1 MTAAPGFSGAAPGDG
16 EWKRMHSLFQEKVRA
31 SLARGSAPPPPPGVE
46 PLESRTLMASTP
58 LASIAAVPLPA
69 PSVEVRVN
77 TFTRDHQRSPSVAV
91 DADGDYVVTWE
102 SYQQEDLD
110 WNIYAQRYAADG
122 TPRGGEFRVNMVT
135 DVYHTDSSVAMD
147 AVGNFVVT
155 WTQGALGQVW
165 ARRFYADGTPRADEF
180 IVDFVHEG
188 AGTASVAM
196 NASGDWVVA
205 WDISGEDDRR
215 DVFVQ
220 GYAGDG
226 GGRTGIMQVNS
237 NVVGSAWTADVAIDG
252 DGDFAVAFQVSDSI
266 GLSGTYVRRYDR
278 SALVSLPASLVS
290 FGASP
295 PPAVAMGADG
305 SFVVAWGVG
314 DTLTARRYL
323 ASGIQQGLDVAVAVG
338 PAGKTQTI
346 DVTADASRN
355 FLVTWAANGT
365 DGTADVLARG
375 YTSEGA
381 AVGAAFRLNSYVA
394 SQQTNP
400 AAALRADG
408 SFVAAWNSW
417 NQDGSLTGVYARRFS
432 NTAPPA
438 ATVVGRRVFY
448 NRSAFDGLGGLP
460 NASDDLAVATDKSAL
475 LPGRLPD
482 FSNITSYDRGING
495 VMVDVAG
502 LPDGV
507 VLAAGDFTFRAG
519 TGADRATW
527 SAGPTPAA
535 VYTRQIAPG
544 RSRVTLMWRDY
555 EPEDAKGA
563 GRAVANAWLEV
574 TLPATARTG
583 LASSDVFYF
592 GNLIGETGGENPAG
606 IFDVS
611 GVDIGRV
618 RVAQVASGAAI
629 NNPYDF
635 NRDGRVN
642 AIDVSIVRSR
652 EQTTI
657 PLLYVARAAVAST
670 APTSAA
676 RRTRGAYA
684 TSLLG
689 LARVV

>member
-1 MTAAPGFSGAAPGDG
+1 M
-16 EWKRMHSLFQEKVRA
+16 KMHSPVPASGYPRRA
-31 SLARGSAPPPPPGVE
+31 FGSAPTPPDVE

-69 PSVEVRVN
+69 PAVEVQVN

-91 DADGDYVVTWE
+91 DADGDYVVSWE

-135 DVYHTDSSVAMD
+135 DIYHTDSSVAMD

-180 IVDFVHEG
+180 IVDFVHER

-252 DGDFAVAFQVSDSI
+252 DGDFAVVFQVSDNI

-278 SALVSLPASLVS
+278 SALASLPASLVS
-290 FGASP
+290 LGASP
-295 PPAVAMGADG
+295 PPAIAMGADG

-314 DTLTARRYL
+314 DTVTARRYL
-323 ASGIQQGLDVAVAVG
+323 ASGIQQGLDVAVG

-346 DVTADASRN
+346 DVTADPSRN
-355 FLVTWAANGT
+355 YLVTWAANGT

-375 YTSEGA
+375 YTAGGA

-394 SQQTNP
+394 SQQNNP
-400 AAALRADG
+400 TAALRADG

-438 ATVVGRRVFY
+438 ATVVGRRIYY
-448 NRSAFDGLGGLP
+448 NRSVFDGLGGLP

-475 LPGRLPD
+475 LPGGLPGL
-482 FSNITSYDRGING
+482 SNITSYDRGING

-502 LPDGV
+502 LPDRV

-563 GRAVANAWLEV
+563 GRAVANAWLEI

-642 AIDVSIVRSR
+642 AIDISIVRSR

-657 PLLYVARAAVAST
+657 PLLYVARTTVAS
-670 APTSAA
+670 SASGA
-676 RRTRGAYA
+676 ERMALRTRGAYA
-684 TSLLG
+684 TSLLK
-689 LARVV
+689 